1 MIKLNQA
8 IEIIN
13 KQTPSV
19 KLETVKTKDS
29 LGRLLPKSLT
39 STIESPPFSKAA
51 MDGYAVQSTD
61 TSREFTILETIGAG
75 EIPSKTVQQGEC
87 VKIMTGAMMPEGADK
102 VIRVEYTGRNGTVM
116 TIKQNERG
124 TNVIFRAENLKI
136 GDPVLSPGIIGAKEL
151 GIIASLGLSEIEVV
165 KKPVMGVI
173 TTGSE
178 LKNPGEKL
186 QSGEIYNSNGFQM
199 CAQITENGGIPKY
212 YGIVKDDRIS
222 LSNTI
227 KDALKNCDVLLL
239 SGGVSK
245 GEFDYV
251 PEILQENGVEP
262 LFHRVAIKPG
272 RPTFFGKNKD
282 TYIFGLPGNPVS
294 SFVVFEVMVKSLLY
308 RMAGLEYKPM
318 LFKGTLSKTL
328 HRKDTERTEFYPVII
343 EGDIIRPIKYLGSS
357 HLNALADANGLLSIS
372 TGTEELK
379 EGEQVDVRPL

>member
-8 IEIIN
+8 MEIIN

-19 KLETVKTKDS
+19 KLETVKTENS
-29 LGRLLPKSLT
+29 LGRLLPKALT

-75 EIPSKTVQQGEC
+75 ETPSETVQQGEC
-87 VKIMTGAMMPEGADK
+87 VKIMTGAVMPEGTDK
-102 VIRVEYTGRNGTVM
+102 VIRVEYTERNGTVM

-251 PEILQENGVEP
+251 PEILQENGVET

-343 EGDIIRPIKYLGSS
+343 EGNIIRPIKYLGSS
-357 HLNALADANGLLSIS
+357 HLNALADANGLLSIGM
-372 TGTEELK
+372 GTEELK

>member
-8 IEIIN
+8 MEIIN

-19 KLETVKTKDS
+19 KLETVKTENS
-29 LGRLLPKSLT
+29 LGRLLPKALT

-75 EIPSKTVQQGEC
+75 ETPSETVQQGEC
-87 VKIMTGAMMPEGADK
+87 VKIMTGAVMPEGTDK
-102 VIRVEYTGRNGTVM
+102 VIRVEYTERNGTVM

-343 EGDIIRPIKYLGSS
+343 EGNIIRPIKYLGSS
-357 HLNALADANGLLSIS
+357 HLNALADANGLLSIGM
-372 TGTEELK
+372 GTEELK

>member
-8 IEIIN
+8 MEIIN

-19 KLETVKTKDS
+19 KLETVKTENS
-29 LGRLLPKSLT
+29 LGRLLPKALT

-75 EIPSKTVQQGEC
+75 ETPSETVQQGEC

-102 VIRVEYTGRNGTVM
+102 VIRVEYTERNGTVM

-124 TNVIFRAENLKI
+124 TNVISRAENLKI

-251 PEILQENGVEP
+251 PEILQENGVET

-343 EGDIIRPIKYLGSS
+343 EGNIIRPIKYLGSS
-357 HLNALADANGLLSIS
+357 HLNALADANGLLSIGM
-372 TGTEELK
+372 GTEELK